1 MNELMWI
8 ELITVNTKID
18 RFVQLC
24 MIMAH
29 RDLDDLEKTEFKK
42 LYLELKTLE
51 GEN

>member
-8 ELITVNTKID
+8 ELITVSTEID

-42 LYLELKTLE
+42 LYFRLK
-51 GEN
+51 GEE